1 MYRYERRERK
11 LLARRR
17 RMIEHG
23 RAMMKI
29 YAEAVAK
36 RAREFQKRRAKRRN

>member
-1 MYRYERRERK
+1 MYRYERREKK

-23 RAMMKI
+23 RAMMKM

-36 RAREFQKRRAKRRN
+36 RAREFQRSKARRRE